1 MGMALQY
8 PGWRHIN
15 GDGHAGAEVTD
26 GTSPVGLMSQHC
38 PARAWGWRPYLFQ
51 GFRRPPSRGATWRPY
66 EGGQHSVMELTPS
79 HAAQPSIVLGMAA
92 QSGLVE
98 QHRDTIPKRCQSAA
112 WRGFAFDPCA
122 CVVLE
127 HLMLRLG
134 GGHRGCGL
142 WTASSEAEFRLRGRP
157 AL

>member
-1 MGMALQY
+1 MEAVR
-8 PGWRHIN
+8 GW
-15 GDGHAGAEVTD
+15 
-26 GTSPVGLMSQHC
+26 
-38 PARAWGWRPYLFQ
+38 
-51 GFRRPPSRGATWRPY
+51 
-66 EGGQHSVMELTPS
+66 
-79 HAAQPSIVLGMAA
+79 AAQCHGVDTKSCCTTRIVLGMAA

-98 QHRDTIPKRCQSAA
+98 QHRDTIPRRCQSAA

-134 GGHRGCGL
+134 GGHRGCRL
-142 WTASSEAEFRLRGRP
+142 WTASSEAEFRPRGRP